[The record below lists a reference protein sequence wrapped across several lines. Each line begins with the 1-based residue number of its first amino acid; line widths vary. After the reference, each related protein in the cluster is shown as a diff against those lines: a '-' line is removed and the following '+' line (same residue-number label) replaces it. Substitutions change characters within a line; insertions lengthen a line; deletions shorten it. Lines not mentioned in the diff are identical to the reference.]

1 MIRGTDG
8 RFKVVSWHDAFAVVA
23 EIAHQVKLEEIV
35 GIAESM
41 MALKDF
47 LNKMGSNNV
56 WCEGNGP
63 SPNADLR
70 SGYIMN
76 CGINGLEN
84 ADVFLLVGA
93 QPRVEAAMVN
103 ARIRETVRGSNAK
116 VAYVEG
122 RHPFCSTLSN
132 AKNPA
137 IIVGAGLLER
147 SDKDAIFSAAETI
160 VKNGNVVRPYWNGF
174 NVLLLNAAQ
183 AAALDLGPVPES
195 IQSIKSAKFVYL
207 MGADDECGFGKASK

>member
-23 EIAHQVKLEEIV
+23 EIAHQVKPEEIV

-47 LNKMGSNNV
+47 LNK
-56 WCEGNGP
+56 
-63 SPNADLR
+63 
-70 SGYIMN
+70 I
-76 CGINGLEN
+76 GLEN

-93 QPRVEAAMVN
+93 QAFGL
-103 ARIRETVRGSNAK
+103 IETLSSSHKLFDELSATGRSCH
-116 VAYVEG
+116 EG

-174 NVLLLNAAQ
+174 NVLLLNVVRPYWNGFIGFYIKLKKATG
-183 AAALDLGPVPES
+183 DLVFEDM
-195 IQSIKSAKFVYL
+195 IKQQRRKQLKIIEARCVSH
-207 MGADDECGFGKASK
+207 

>member
-1 MIRGTDG
+1 MIHGTDG

-23 EIAHQVKLEEIV
+23 EIAHQVKPEEIV

-93 QPRVEAAMVN
+93 QV
-103 ARIRETVRGSNAK
+103 
-116 VAYVEG
+116 
-122 RHPFCSTLSN
+122 
-132 AKNPA
+132 
-137 IIVGAGLLER
+137 IIVLT
-147 SDKDAIFSAAETI
+147 FSVIDRMELVSA
-160 VKNGNVVRPYWNGF
+160 
-174 NVLLLNAAQ
+174 VLC
-183 AAALDLGPVPES
+183 V
-195 IQSIKSAKFVYL
+195 
-207 MGADDECGFGKASK
+207 